1 MAVALLFAMVV
12 GLMMIGVPIAVS
24 LGMSSVLF
32 LLAYSDVS
40 LAAVAQTLFSAF
52 EGHAT
57 LLAIPFF
64 ILASTF
70 MSTGGVAARIINFSI
85 ACVGHFRGGLAIA
98 GVFAC
103 MMFAALSGSSPAT
116 VVAIGSIVIAAM
128 VKAGYSRD
136 FAAGVICNAGTLGIL
151 IPPSIVMVVYAA
163 AVEVSVGRMFLAGI
177 IPGLLAGFMLM
188 IAIYVMA
195 RIKKMPA
202 GEWVG
207 WGTVAETFLN
217 AFWGLMLIVIIMV
230 GIYGIPGVTSAIFTP
245 TEAAAVAS
253 VYAFIVSIFIYRDMG
268 MLKSRP
274 WLKDGEKDGMGL
286 GMRVV
291 VFALVGFLFH
301 FMLSSNNAGAFYP
314 RNIGLMVGFGWVA
327 VTLIVGWALVKMP
340 EKRKETATVVISILG
355 VLPGLFLLYLSVGSV
370 WSGSYESAL
379 TASGIDGL
387 AMVLAL
393 IVTVLYSAVAMLF
406 VMLAPMVFVFSLVS
420 SSTRVTEAGYSFA
433 QSLTGGGTAFI
444 RGTGETA
451 VAFIPSFFHRDTRQA
466 LFDAG
471 KLTVTLMFVIAN
483 ALILKHVLTDEQIP
497 QQVANAMLSYGFG
510 PVMFLVVVNVILLI
524 GGQFME
530 PSGLLVIV
538 APLVFPI
545 AMELGIDPI
554 HLGIIMVVNMEIGM
568 ITPPVGL
575 NLFVTSGVAGMSMMR
590 VVKASL
596 PFLAV
601 LFVFLIMITYIP
613 WLSTVIPN
621 AVMGPEVIT
630 K

>member
-1 MAVALLFAMVV
+1 MTVALLFAMVV

-24 LGMSSVLF
+24 LGMSSILF
-32 LLAYSDVS
+32 LLLFSDAS
-40 LAAVAQTLFSAF
+40 LASVAQTLFSAF
-52 EGHAT
+52 EGHST

-64 ILASTF
+64 ILASSF
-70 MSTGGVAARIINFSI
+70 MSTGGVAARIIRFSI
-85 ACVGHFRGGLAIA
+85 ACVGHLRGGLAIA

-128 VKAGYSRD
+128 TKAGYTKD

-177 IPGLLAGFMLM
+177 IPGLLAGGMLM
-188 IAIYVMA
+188 VAIYVMA
-195 RIKKMPA
+195 RIKNMPA
-202 GEWVG
+202 GEWAG
-207 WGTVAETFLN
+207 WREIGKAFAD

-230 GIYGIPGVTSAIFTP
+230 GIYGIPGVTPAMFTP

-253 VYAFIVSIFIYRDMG
+253 IYAFFVASFVYRDMG
-268 MLKSRP
+268 PLAAKNGGTKSNILKKP
-274 WLKDGEKDGMGL
+274 
-286 GMRVV
+286 
-291 VFALVGFLFH
+291 
-301 FMLSSNNAGAFYP
+301 Y
-314 RNIGLMVGFGWVA
+314 
-327 VTLIVGWALVKMP
+327 TLI
-340 EKRKETATVVISILG
+340 TA
-355 VLPGLFLLYLSVGSV
+355 
-370 WSGSYESAL
+370 
-379 TASGIDGL
+379 
-387 AMVLAL
+387 
-393 IVTVLYSAVAMLF
+393 
-406 VMLAPMVFVFSLVS
+406 
-420 SSTRVTEAGYSFA
+420 
-433 QSLTGGGTAFI
+433 
-444 RGTGETA
+444 
-451 VAFIPSFFHRDTRQA
+451 FFHRDTQNT

-483 ALILKHVLTDEQIP
+483 ALILKHVLTEEQIP
-497 QQVANAMLSYGFG
+497 QQVANAMLSAGFG
-510 PVMFLVVVNVILLI
+510 WVMFLIVVNVILLI

-575 NLFVTSGVAGMSMMR
+575 NLFVTSGVAGMPMMR
-590 VVKASL
+590 VVKAAL

-601 LFVFLIMITYIP
+601 LFVFLILITYIP
-613 WLSTVIPN
+613 WLSTAIPN
-621 AVMGPEVIT
+621 AVMGPEVVT